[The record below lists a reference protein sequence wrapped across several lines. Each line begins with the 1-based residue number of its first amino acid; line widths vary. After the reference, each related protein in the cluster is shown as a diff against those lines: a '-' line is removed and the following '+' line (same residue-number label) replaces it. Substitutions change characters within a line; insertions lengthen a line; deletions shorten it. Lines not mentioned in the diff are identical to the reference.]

1 MERVAGGVFV
11 AASGGAFVGHGAGTK
26 MKAKNEWM
34 RMIWPPTVKFAS
46 VRLYVKHEM
55 LTAFQFERTCI
66 CATTTT
72 EQQRQ
77 TMSSSK
83 QEGAAAAAQ
92 ELGSMT
98 LGESVERKENETQP
112 NAKNGTTPTK
122 KFCSACGKES
132 DALKKCKGC
141 KCVWYCNKKCQN
153 KHRKEHKHECQ
164 VIEREIDKRGGKL
177 DVGTELDVGP
187 LGKLPPREE
196 CPICMLA
203 LPPYVKLHR
212 YFACCGNTIC
222 GGCQFQHQVKSREQS
237 VPPTCAFC
245 REPIPKTEEKEL
257 AQLRKRVELK
267 DPEALCNVGMYHGRG
282 YLGLSVDHAKCL
294 ELLRQSADLGYPPA
308 HYQLGTFRH
317 TGEMGL
323 ERNKEEALKYLKA
336 AAEGGD
342 MLARHFLGCEE
353 GDNGDHVAAMRNFR
367 LSASGGLKLSI
378 LPLIRGFEGGLLHHA
393 DLANTMSAY
402 YRSKGEMRSNDRHLF
417 IEHTLK
423 KTGHYRPEYDM

>member
-1 MERVAGGVFV
+1 MDDRL
-11 AASGGAFVGHGAGTK
+11 AADRKVCVCS
-26 MKAKNEWM
+26 
-34 RMIWPPTVKFAS
+34 S
-46 VRLYVKHEM
+46 VRQARDV
-55 LTAFQFERTCI
+55 LTAFQFERI

-92 ELGSMT
+92 ELGSMS

-164 VIEREIDKRGGKL
+164 VIKRELDKRGGKL

-203 LPPYVKLHR
+203 LPPYVKLHK
-212 YFACCGNTIC
+212 YFACCGKTIC
-222 GGCQFQHQVKSREQS
+222 AGCEFEHQARSGQ
-237 VPPTCAFC
+237 TCAFC
-245 REPIPKTEEKEL
+245 REPIPKSEKEYL
-257 AQLRKRVELK
+257 TQLRKRVELK
-267 DPEALCNVGMYHGRG
+267 DPNALCIIAMYYGRG
-282 YLGLSVDHAKCL
+282 MCGLSVDQTKCI
-294 ELLRQSADLGYPPA
+294 ELLRQSAALGYPIA
-308 HYQLGTFRH
+308 HYQLGIFRH

-323 ERNKEEALKYLKA
+323 EQNKEEALKYTQK

-342 MLARHFLGCEE
+342 LMSRHNLGFDEK
-353 GDNGDHVAAMRNFR
+353 DNGDFVAAMRHWR
-367 LSASGGLKLSI
+367 LSASGGLKLSMV
-378 LPLIRGFEGGLLHHA
+378 LLIHGFEGGFLHHA

-402 YRSKGEMRSNDRHLF
+402 YRSTAEIRSKHRHQF
-417 IEHTLK
+417 IEHLK
-423 KTGHYRPEYDM
+423 KIGEYRPDYDM